1 MTGQPNRNP
10 TTSPATF
17 CAININVATAVATDT
32 CAATNR
38 PIVVERD
45 GVEQPAGNGNEAIR
59 RCYCYIER
67 RTDHRCWRYVT
78 MTSLHVTVHATN
90 HPSGL

>member
-32 CAATNR
+32 CAANNR
-38 PIVVERD
+38 TIVVERD
-45 GVEQPAGNGNEAIR
+45 GVE
-59 RCYCYIER
+59 
-67 RTDHRCWRYVT
+67 
-78 MTSLHVTVHATN
+78 
-90 HPSGL
+90 